1 MRGGA
6 PASKGSVTCWRES
19 GEGAAHARAPGL
31 KTERLGGGDTPQS
44 ENFYSRIS
52 VTAAS
57 SRFER
62 HQTLF
67 KGLEFHFRNVGLLMD
82 YTLHL
87 LIGVIVWFSEKTKRN
102 EKKKKL
108 GVRVRVR
115 VTWC

>member
-1 MRGGA
+1 M
-6 PASKGSVTCWRES
+6 VTGQRRRV
-19 GEGAAHARAPGL
+19 AHARAPGL
-31 KTERLGGGDTPQS
+31 KTQRFGGGDTLQS
-44 ENFYSRIS
+44 ANCDSTIR

-67 KGLEFHFRNVGLLMD
+67 RGLEFHLRNVGLFRD

-87 LIGVIVWFSEKTKRN
+87 RIGVIVWFSEKTKRN
-102 EKKKKL
+102 AKQKKL
-108 GVRVRVR
+108 GIRVRVRVR